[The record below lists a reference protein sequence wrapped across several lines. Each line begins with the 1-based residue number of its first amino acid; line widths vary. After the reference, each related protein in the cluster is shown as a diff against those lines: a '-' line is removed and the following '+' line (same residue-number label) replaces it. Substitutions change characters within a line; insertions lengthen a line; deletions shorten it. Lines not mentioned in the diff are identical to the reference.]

1 MLKSK
6 KEILD
11 EVGNMVGALY
21 DERES
26 VWRKY
31 CKCSRD
37 LKLTEEELA
46 DKNFRLEKIKNL
58 IEEAFKEDEL
68 NVGNIYHSVYDDIYE
83 IIRGA
88 NNE

>member
-11 EVGNMVGALY
+11 EVGNMVDMVGTLY

-26 VWRKY
+26 IWRKY

-46 DKNFRLEKIKNL
+46 DKNFRLEKAIKF
-58 IEEAFKEDEL
+58 IKSFEYYIPEDDKPKLLEML
-68 NVGNIYHSVYDDIYE
+68 E
-83 IIRGA
+83 GA